1 MWNCLHLCQ
10 DAIFFEQ
17 QSDAGLCELGIKL
30 WLSNAANTCSELGVF
45 FKYMKEFISFHTWH
59 FCQILV
65 GDVLFLTLIIYACFS
80 Q

>member
-17 QSDAGLCELGIKL
+17 QSDAGLCELGIKP
-30 WLSNAANTCSELGVF
+30 WLSNATELGVF

-59 FCQILV
+59 FCQKYL
-65 GDVLFLTLIIYACFS
+65 
-80 Q
+80 